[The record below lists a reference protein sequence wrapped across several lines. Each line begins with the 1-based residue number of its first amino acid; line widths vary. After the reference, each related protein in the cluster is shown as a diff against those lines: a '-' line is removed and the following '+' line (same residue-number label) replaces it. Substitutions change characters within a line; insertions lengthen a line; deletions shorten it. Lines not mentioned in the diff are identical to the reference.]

1 MCFCRHDIWIG
12 CTKPNSEA
20 KPATHSSTVDK
31 YYKTTTV
38 LPSVTQGNIKQ
49 AVVKWIITDCRPL
62 TITSDEGFK
71 ELLRTATGCQS
82 YVPPCYATIT
92 ESIHQMYVEKKIIV
106 KERLAAA
113 CAVSLTADFWTSIQN
128 RSYIGVTVHFIEQW
142 LLKSFVLDV
151 LEVSE
156 SHTAE
161 VCGRTL
167 ENVAN
172 EWEIAEK
179 VMVIVTD
186 RGRNIVKGI
195 EQHTPFLNTN
205 CLAHILQ
212 RGIVAGFKASG
223 MDGLFVK
230 CRKIVGH
237 FKHSSLQT
245 ARLNEAS
252 QELQLSNLVLIQ
264 DITTRRFSVLA
275 MAERLVSK
283 KAAIEQV
290 LDENG
295 WSAENRLSDAEYG
308 RLEQIIKLLGPLK
321 ELSDRLG
328 GEKYITGSVQVHAV
342 RKLEQFLIP
351 STDDPMYISSFKKA
365 FSSYMAMNIQLP
377 PVVKT
382 CAALDP
388 RFKKLKGIN
397 EKHNNYLSH

>member
-1 MCFCRHDIWIG
+1 
-12 CTKPNSEA
+12 
-20 KPATHSSTVDK
+20 
-31 YYKTTTV
+31 
-38 LPSVTQGNIKQ
+38 
-49 AVVKWIITDCRPL
+49 
-62 TITSDEGFK
+62 
-71 ELLRTATGCQS
+71 
-82 YVPPCYATIT
+82 
-92 ESIHQMYVEKKIIV
+92 MYVEKKVIV

-113 CAVSLTADFWTSIQN
+113 SAVSLTADFWTSIQN

-212 RGIVAGFKASG
+212 RGIAAGFKASG

-264 DITTRRFSVLA
+264 DVTTRWFSVLA

-321 ELSDRLG
+321 ELSDRLSLQLVEALFHCMHG
-328 GEKYITGSVQVHAV
+328 SAMQVVIGHIAFKGEMANFD
-342 RKLEQFLIP
+342 L
-351 STDDPMYISSFKKA
+351 
-365 FSSYMAMNIQLP
+365 SYL
-377 PVVKT
+377 
-382 CAALDP
+382 
-388 RFKKLKGIN
+388 R
-397 EKHNNYLSH
+397 HR